1 MCTHNRGNACTSKG
15 STEALKHATS
25 EHNDKSP
32 SFQQSKEHDPVSD
45 NAVIVRVHK
54 HLKTMCVCVNS
65 MATHIGK

>member
-1 MCTHNRGNACTSKG
+1 MYTHKGAMHAQG
-15 STEALKHATS
+15 STEALKHAT
-25 EHNDKSP
+25 SP